1 MKSQIYVPQTG
12 TIYPSAEAAGKALGV
27 DPSNIGKVLRG
38 SRLSAGGYNFV
49 RVTPDVS
56 PASLQFI
63 NEALETQL
71 TPAKKKRQ
79 AQRRKETQEK
89 KRARDKERTAAAK
102 ALHESLV
109 EANKILAQYKKQKLD
124 AISGVIPELENLKN
138 VVGINKK
145 GGFNTSLKNLGKFD
159 KKQLEA
165 IKKSLDAQMNRKG
178 FKNLEDAKKKKQ
190 AIAFQMG
197 VSSEELDKY
206 ADVLPLLWQL
216 LEVSRKAQKDT
227 SDPVA
232 YKGVQDAMQANV
244 DPEELKTTLKN
255 IINEYETAMESG
267 AEVDFAA
274 ISRKHFETLDLEEEE
289 EDFFSGEWIDITTA
303 SEEDDEEEEEEDEE
317 EKKKKRGE

>member
-12 TIYPSAEAAGKALGV
+12 TIYPSAAAAGKALGV

-38 SRLSAGGYNFV
+38 SRLAAGGYNFV

-79 AQRRKETQEK
+79 AQRRKETQQK

-102 ALHESLV
+102 ALHQSLV
-109 EANKILAQYKKQKLD
+109 EANKILAEYKKRKLD
-124 AISGVIPELENLKN
+124 AVSGVIPELENLKKL
-138 VVGINKK
+138 VGINKK
-145 GGFNTSLKNLGKFD
+145 GGFNTAAKNLGKFD

-178 FKNLEDAKKKKQ
+178 FKNFEDAAKKKQ
-190 AIAFQMG
+190 AVAYQMG

-206 ADVLPLLWQL
+206 ADALPMLWELLDTASKVQG
-216 LEVSRKAQKDT
+216 KGYDTTAYQGAQ
-227 SDPVA
+227 A
-232 YKGVQDAMQANV
+232 AMQAGV
-244 DPEELKTTLKN
+244 DPEELQGALVSIMDEYKTAT
-255 IINEYETAMESG
+255 ESG
-267 AEVDFAA
+267 EEVDFGA
-274 ISRKHFETLDLEEEE
+274 IASKYMEDLGIEDFEE
-289 EDFFSGEWIDITTA
+289 EDFFGDDWIDITTA
-303 SEEDDEEEEEEDEE
+303 AEEDEDE
-317 EKKKKRGE
+317 DF